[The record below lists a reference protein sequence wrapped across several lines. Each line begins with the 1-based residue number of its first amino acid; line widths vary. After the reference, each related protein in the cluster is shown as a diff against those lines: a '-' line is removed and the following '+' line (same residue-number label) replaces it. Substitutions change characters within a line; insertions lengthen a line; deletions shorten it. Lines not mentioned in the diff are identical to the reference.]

1 MTKRRFSRRSLT
13 LRRQLLMLMCIAV
26 VCISA
31 ILLWSNYSYTRTQKE
46 NLENYQALYSAQLAQ
61 SVRQSYVSYK
71 NIAYSVAYNNAVQ
84 DYVELTDA
92 AERYDAYQ
100 QIYNLLNNT
109 VALNANLMD
118 IAVISPEGNSI
129 SLYTSPQVYER
140 YAGDIQTSSYAFQSR
155 GTLRVAGTDCHILSI
170 PIHRLSVTG
179 QNRYL
184 GTVFLAI
191 NNNRF
196 FNTDAAPDTTPYAGV
211 TPEILLADEY
221 GSLVYGSETLFSQL
235 PEGLQTGDGQTD
247 VRIQGTRYFIR
258 VYSVTD
264 SGSRLY
270 ILFDVA
276 HDLRS
281 SQMVSLRLTASIL
294 VSLVLMLSCFIATC
308 FPVSASLRDLTR
320 IMQRISEGGQK
331 NVHEGEDPDSR
342 HYSCSEISDIF
353 HFFHDMLLELEH
365 QNQVIID
372 NYTKM
377 MDLELNNRQTEI
389 AFLRSQINP
398 HFLYN
403 TLTAICG
410 MSADGQNDEVIE
422 VTGALAN
429 IFRYSIQGSDMVSLT
444 EEMTIV
450 DAYLKI
456 QSHRFEDRF
465 QVRFALEEDTLD
477 CRIPKMIIQPLVENA
492 IVHGLEPSLRPG
504 ELTIA
509 TFLEEDNLVIDIRD
523 TGVGMSVERLAA
535 IREGLSESTV
545 HRSSN
550 APDHLRAMDDKHHE
564 GIGILNVNSRIV
576 LYYGKEYAMTIDSRE
591 GEGTGIRIRI
601 PTAPPRRG

>member
-1 MTKRRFSRRSLT
+1 MAKRRDSRRLLT

-26 VCISA
+26 VCICA
-31 ILLWSNYSYTRTQKE
+31 ILLWSNYSYSRTQKE
-46 NLENYQALYSAQLAQ
+46 NLESYQALYSAQLAQ

-109 VALNANLMD
+109 IALNANLMD
-118 IAVISPEGNSI
+118 IAVVSPEGNSI
-129 SLYTSPQVYER
+129 SLYTSPQVYAR
-140 YAGDIQTSSYAFQSR
+140 YAEDIQASSYAFQSR

-170 PIHRLSVTG
+170 PIHRLSITG
-179 QNRYL
+179 QSRCL

-196 FNTDAAPDTTPYAGV
+196 FNTDASPYSGV

-221 GSLVYGSETLFSQL
+221 GSLVYGSEELFRQL
-235 PEGLQTGDGQTD
+235 PEGLQTGDGQAD
-247 VRIQGTRYFIR
+247 VSIQGTRYFIR

-276 HDLRS
+276 HDLRA
-281 SQMVSLRLTASIL
+281 SQMVSLRLSASIL
-294 VSLVLMLSCFIATC
+294 VILVLMLACFIATC
-308 FPVSASLRDLTR
+308 FPVSTSLRDLTR
-320 IMQRISEGGQK
+320 IMQRISEGGQRSM
-331 NVHEGEDPDSR
+331 HAGTDPDSR
-342 HYSCSEISDIF
+342 RYSCSEISDIF
-353 HFFHDMLLELEH
+353 HFFSSMLQELEH

-377 MDLELNNRQTEI
+377 VDLELNNRQTEI

-429 IFRYSIQGSDMVSLT
+429 IFRYSIQGSDMVTLT

-465 QVRFALEEDTLD
+465 RVRFALEEDTLD
-477 CRIPKMIIQPLVENA
+477 FRIPKMIIQPLVENA
-492 IVHGLEPSLRPG
+492 IVHGMEPSMRPC

-509 TFLEEDNLVIDIRD
+509 TFLEEDCLAIDIRD
-523 TGVGMSVERLAA
+523 TGVGMSAERLAS

-576 LYYGKEYAMTIDSRE
+576 LYYGREYAMTIDSRE

>member
-26 VCISA
+26 MCISA

-92 AERYDAYQ
+92 AQRYSAYL

-129 SLYTSPQVYER
+129 SLYTSPQVYAC
-140 YAGDIQTSSYAFQSR
+140 YAQDIQTSSYAFQSR
-155 GTLRVAGTDCHILSI
+155 GTLSVAGTECHILSI

-196 FNTDAAPDTTPYAGV
+196 FNTDAAPDASPYAGV
-211 TPEILLADEY
+211 MPEILLTDEY
-221 GSLVYGSETLFSQL
+221 GSLIYGSGALLAQL
-235 PEGLQTGDGQTD
+235 PSGLQPGARAD
-247 VRIQGTRYFIR
+247 VNIQGTRYF
-258 VYSVTD
+258 VHMYSVTD

-276 HDLRS
+276 HDLRA
-281 SQMVSLRLTASIL
+281 SQLVSLRLSASIL
-294 VSLVLMLSCFIATC
+294 VILVLMLVCFIATC

-320 IMQRISEGGQK
+320 IMQQISEG
-331 NVHEGEDPDSR
+331 SR
-342 HYSCSEISDIF
+342 TSVRRGVDLDKRRFSCSEISDIF
-353 HFFHDMLLELEH
+353 RFFNDMLQELDH
-365 QNQVIID
+365 RNQVIID

-377 MDLELNNRQTEI
+377 MDLEINNRQTEI

-465 QVRFALEEDTLD
+465 RVRFALEEDTLD
-477 CRIPKMIIQPLVENA
+477 CLIPKMIIQPLVENA
-492 IVHGLEPSLRPG
+492 IVHGLEPSLKPG

-509 TFLEEDNLVIDIRD
+509 TFLEEDCLVIDIRD
-523 TGVGMSVERLAA
+523 TGVGMSEERLAS

>member
-1 MTKRRFSRRSLT
+1 MAKRRDSRRLLT

-26 VCISA
+26 VCICA
-31 ILLWSNYSYTRTQKE
+31 ILLWSNYSYSRTQKE
-46 NLENYQALYSAQLAQ
+46 NLESYQALYSAQLAQ

-109 VALNANLMD
+109 IALNANLMD
-118 IAVISPEGNSI
+118 IAVVSPEGNSI
-129 SLYTSPQVYER
+129 SLYTSPQVYAR
-140 YAGDIQTSSYAFQSR
+140 YAEDIQASSYAFQSR

-170 PIHRLSVTG
+170 PIHRLSITG
-179 QNRYL
+179 QSRCL

-196 FNTDAAPDTTPYAGV
+196 FNTDASPYSGV

-221 GSLVYGSETLFSQL
+221 GSLVYGSEELFRQL
-235 PEGLQTGDGQTD
+235 PEGLQTGDGQAD
-247 VRIQGTRYFIR
+247 VSIQGTRYFIR

-276 HDLRS
+276 HDLRA
-281 SQMVSLRLTASIL
+281 SQMVSLRLSASIL
-294 VSLVLMLSCFIATC
+294 VILVLMLACFIATC
-308 FPVSASLRDLTR
+308 FPVSTSLRDLTR
-320 IMQRISEGGQK
+320 IMQRISEGGQRSM
-331 NVHEGEDPDSR
+331 HAGTDPDSR
-342 HYSCSEISDIF
+342 RYSCSEISDIF
-353 HFFHDMLLELEH
+353 RFFNHMLQELDH

-377 MDLELNNRQTEI
+377 MDLEINNRQTEI

-465 QVRFALEEDTLD
+465 RVRFALEEDTLD
-477 CRIPKMIIQPLVENA
+477 FRIPKMIIQPLVENA
-492 IVHGLEPSLRPG
+492 IVHGMEPSLRPC

-509 TFLEEDNLVIDIRD
+509 TFLEEDCLAIDIRD
-523 TGVGMSVERLAA
+523 TGVGMSAERLAS

-576 LYYGKEYAMTIDSRE
+576 LYYGREYAMTIDSRE

>member
-1 MTKRRFSRRSLT
+1 MTKRRFSRRQLT
-13 LRRQLLMLMCIAV
+13 LRKQLLMLMCIAV
-26 VCISA
+26 VCICA
-31 ILLWSNYSYTRTQKE
+31 ILLWNNYSYTRTQKE

-61 SVRQSYVSYK
+61 SVRQSYVSYR

-92 AERYDAYQ
+92 AQRYDAYQ

-109 VALNANLMD
+109 IALNANLMD

-129 SLYTSPQVYER
+129 SLCTSPQVYAC
-140 YAGDIQTSSYAFQSR
+140 YAQDIQTSSYAFQSR
-155 GTLRVAGTDCHILSI
+155 GTLSVAGTACHILSI

-196 FNTDAAPDTTPYAGV
+196 FNTDAAPDASPYAGV
-211 TPEILLADEY
+211 TPEILLTDEY
-221 GSLVYGSETLFSQL
+221 GSLVYGSETLFAKL
-235 PEGLQTGDGQTD
+235 PSGLQAGAQAD
-247 VRIQGTRYFIR
+247 VNIQGTRYFIR
-258 VYSVTD
+258 MYSVTD

-276 HDLRS
+276 HDLRA
-281 SQMVSLRLTASIL
+281 SQLVSLRLSASIL
-294 VSLVLMLSCFIATC
+294 ALLVLMLVCFIATC
-308 FPVSASLRDLTR
+308 FPVSSSLRDLTR
-320 IMQRISEGGQK
+320 IMQQISEG
-331 NVHEGEDPDSR
+331 SR
-342 HYSCSEISDIF
+342 TSVRQGVDLDKRRFSCSEIRDIF
-353 HFFHDMLLELEH
+353 RFFNDMLQELDH

-377 MDLELNNRQTEI
+377 MDLEINNRQTEI

-403 TLTAICG
+403 TLTVICG

-444 EEMTIV
+444 EEMAIV

-465 QVRFALEEDTLD
+465 QVRFDLEEDTLD
-477 CRIPKMIIQPLVENA
+477 FRIPKMIIQPLVENA
-492 IVHGLEPSLRPG
+492 IVHGLEPSLKPG
-504 ELTIA
+504 GLTIA
-509 TFLEEDNLVIDIRD
+509 TRLKEEELVIDIRD
-523 TGVGMSVERLAA
+523 TGVGMSEGRLAA
-535 IREGLSESTV
+535 IREGLSESTD
-545 HRSSN
+545 HRSGN

-576 LYYGKEYAMTIDSRE
+576 LYYGREYALTIDSRE

-601 PTAPPRRG
+601 PTDPPRRG

>member
-1 MTKRRFSRRSLT
+1 MAKRRDSRRLLT

-26 VCISA
+26 VCICA
-31 ILLWSNYSYTRTQKE
+31 ILLWSNYSYSRTQKE
-46 NLENYQALYSAQLAQ
+46 NLESYQALYSAQLAQ

-109 VALNANLMD
+109 IALNANLMD
-118 IAVISPEGNSI
+118 IAVVSPEGNSI
-129 SLYTSPQVYER
+129 SLYTSPQVYAR
-140 YAGDIQTSSYAFQSR
+140 YAEDIQASSYAFQSR

-170 PIHRLSVTG
+170 PIHRLSITG
-179 QNRYL
+179 QSRCL

-196 FNTDAAPDTTPYAGV
+196 FNTDASPYSGV

-221 GSLVYGSETLFSQL
+221 GSLVYGSEELFRQL
-235 PEGLQTGDGQTD
+235 PEGLQTGDGQAD
-247 VRIQGTRYFIR
+247 VSIQGTRYFIR

-276 HDLRS
+276 HDLRA
-281 SQMVSLRLTASIL
+281 SQMVSLRLSASIL
-294 VSLVLMLSCFIATC
+294 VILVLMLACFIATC
-308 FPVSASLRDLTR
+308 FPVSTSLRDLTR
-320 IMQRISEGGQK
+320 IMQRISEGGQRSM
-331 NVHEGEDPDSR
+331 HAGTDPDSR
-342 HYSCSEISDIF
+342 RYSCSEISDIF
-353 HFFHDMLLELEH
+353 HFFSSMLQELEH

-377 MDLELNNRQTEI
+377 VDLELNNRQTEI

-429 IFRYSIQGSDMVSLT
+429 IFRYSIQGSDMVTLT
-444 EEMTIV
+444 EDMTIV

-465 QVRFALEEDTLD
+465 RVRFALEEDTLD
-477 CRIPKMIIQPLVENA
+477 FRIPKMIIQPLVENA
-492 IVHGLEPSLRPG
+492 IVHGMEPSLRPC

-509 TFLEEDNLVIDIRD
+509 TFLEEDCLAIDIRD
-523 TGVGMSVERLAA
+523 TGVGMSAERLAS

-576 LYYGKEYAMTIDSRE
+576 LYYGREYAMTIDSRE

>member
-1 MTKRRFSRRSLT
+1 MAKRRFSRRLLT
-13 LRRQLLMLMCIAV
+13 LRRQLLMLMCVAV
-26 VCISA
+26 ACICA
-31 ILLWSNYSYTRTQKE
+31 ILLWSNYSYSSTQKE

-61 SVRQSYVSYK
+61 SVRQSYVSYR

-92 AERYDAYQ
+92 AQRYAAYQ
-100 QIYNLLNNT
+100 QVYNLLNNT
-109 VALNANLMD
+109 LALNANLMD

-129 SLYTSPQVYER
+129 SLCTSPQVYEGFTDVIR
-140 YAGDIQTSSYAFQSR
+140 TSSYAFQSQ
-155 GTLRVAGTDCHILSI
+155 GTLRVAGADCHILSI

-196 FNTDAAPDTTPYAGV
+196 FNTDAAPDASPYAGV
-211 TPEILLADEY
+211 TPEILLTDEY
-221 GSLVYGSETLFSQL
+221 GSLIYGSEALLQQL
-235 PEGLQTGDGQTD
+235 PEGLQTGDGQAD
-247 VRIQGTRYFIR
+247 VHIQGTRYFIR

-281 SQMVSLRLTASIL
+281 SRMVSLRLSASIL
-294 VSLVLMLSCFIATC
+294 MILVLMLVCFIATC
-308 FPVSASLRDLTR
+308 FPVSSSLQRLTG
-320 IMQRISEGGQK
+320 IMQQISAGGQMAMRRY
-331 NVHEGEDPDSR
+331 VDPESQR
-342 HYSCSEISDIF
+342 YSCSEIRDIF
-353 HFFHDMLLELEH
+353 HFFSSMLKELEH

-372 NYTKM
+372 GYTKM

-403 TLTAICG
+403 TLTVICG

-429 IFRYSIQGSDMVSLT
+429 IFRYSIQGSDMVTLT

-465 QVRFALEEDTLD
+465 RVRFALEEDTLGF
-477 CRIPKMIIQPLVENA
+477 RIPKMIIQPLVENA
-492 IVHGLEPSLRPG
+492 IVHGLEPSLKPG
-504 ELTIA
+504 EVTIA
-509 TFLEEDNLVIDIRD
+509 TRLEEGDLVIDIRD
-523 TGVGMSVERLAA
+523 TGVGMSEGRLEA
-535 IREGLSESTV
+535 IREGLSESTD
-545 HRSSN
+545 HHSGN

>member
-1 MTKRRFSRRSLT
+1 MARRRFSRRLLT
-13 LRRQLLMLMCIAV
+13 LRRQLLMLMCVAV
-26 VCISA
+26 ACICA
-31 ILLWSNYSYTRTQKE
+31 ILLWSNYSYTSTQKE

-61 SVRQSYVSYK
+61 SVRQSYVSYR

-92 AERYDAYQ
+92 AQRYDAYQ

-109 VALNANLMD
+109 IALNANLMD

-129 SLYTSPQVYER
+129 SLCTSPQVYER
-140 YAGDIQTSSYAFQSR
+140 YTGVIRTSSYAFQSQ
-155 GTLRVAGTDCHILSI
+155 GTLRVAGADCHILSI

-196 FNTDAAPDTTPYAGV
+196 FNTDAAPDASPYAGV
-211 TPEILLADEY
+211 TPDILLTDEY
-221 GSLVYGSETLFSQL
+221 GSLIYGRDELFSQL
-235 PEGLQTGDGQTD
+235 PEGLQTGDGQAD
-247 VRIQGTRYFIR
+247 VQIQGTRYFIR

-276 HDLRS
+276 HDLRA
-281 SQMVSLRLTASIL
+281 SQMVSLRLSASIL
-294 VSLVLMLSCFIATC
+294 VILVLMLVCFIATC
-308 FPVSASLRDLTR
+308 FPVSSSLQRLTG
-320 IMQRISEGGQK
+320 IMQQISEGGQRSLPLYT
-331 NVHEGEDPDSR
+331 DPGGQR
-342 HYSCSEISDIF
+342 YSCSEISDIF
-353 HFFHDMLLELEH
+353 HFFSDMLQELEH

-403 TLTAICG
+403 TLTVICG

-429 IFRYSIQGSDMVSLT
+429 IFRYSIQGSDMVTLT
-444 EEMTIV
+444 EEMAIV

-465 QVRFALEEDTLD
+465 RVRFALEEDTLD
-477 CRIPKMIIQPLVENA
+477 FRIPKMIIQPLVENA

-504 ELTIA
+504 EVTIA
-509 TFLEEDNLVIDIRD
+509 TVLEEDELVIDIRD
-523 TGVGMSVERLAA
+523 TGVGMSAGRLAA
-535 IREGLSESTV
+535 IREGLSESTD

>member
-1 MTKRRFSRRSLT
+1 MAKPCFSRRLLT

-26 VCISA
+26 ACVSA

-84 DYVELTDA
+84 DYVELADA

-140 YAGDIQTSSYAFQSR
+140 FAEDIQTSSYAFQSR
-155 GTLRVAGTDCHILSI
+155 GTLRVAGTECHILSI
-170 PIHRLSVTG
+170 PIHRLSLAG

-196 FNTDAAPDTTPYAGV
+196 FNTDASPYSGV
-211 TPEILLADEY
+211 TPEILLTDEY
-221 GSLVYGSETLFSQL
+221 GSLVYGSEALFAQL
-235 PEGLQTGDGQTD
+235 PAGLQTGDGQAD
-247 VRIQGTRYFIR
+247 VKIQGTRYFIR
-258 VYSVTD
+258 EYAVTD

-276 HDLRS
+276 HDLRA

-294 VSLVLMLSCFIATC
+294 VILVLMLSCFIATC

-320 IMQRISEGGQK
+320 IMQRISADGQTSMRK
-331 NVHEGEDPDSR
+331 GVDPDSR
-342 HYSCSEISDIF
+342 HCSCSEISDIF
-353 HFFHDMLLELEH
+353 HFFNDMLLELEH

-429 IFRYSIQGSDMVSLT
+429 IFRYSIQGSDMVTIT

-465 QVRFALEEDTLD
+465 QVHFALEEDTLD

-523 TGVGMSVERLAA
+523 TGVGMSGERLAA

-550 APDHLRAMDDKHHE
+550 AADHLRAMDDKHHE

-601 PTAPPRRG
+601 PTALPHRG

>member
-1 MTKRRFSRRSLT
+1 MAKRRDSRRLLT

-26 VCISA
+26 VCICA
-31 ILLWSNYSYTRTQKE
+31 ILLWSNYSYSRTQKE
-46 NLENYQALYSAQLAQ
+46 NLESYQALYSAQLAQ

-109 VALNANLMD
+109 IALNANLMD
-118 IAVISPEGNSI
+118 IAVVSPEGNSI
-129 SLYTSPQVYER
+129 SLYTSPQVYAR
-140 YAGDIQTSSYAFQSR
+140 YAEDIQASSYAFQSR

-170 PIHRLSVTG
+170 PIHRLSITG
-179 QNRYL
+179 QSRCL

-196 FNTDAAPDTTPYAGV
+196 FNTDASPYSGV

-221 GSLVYGSETLFSQL
+221 GSLVYGSEALFRQL
-235 PEGLQTGDGQTD
+235 PEGLQTGDGQAD
-247 VRIQGTRYFIR
+247 VSIQGTRYFIR

-276 HDLRS
+276 HDLRA
-281 SQMVSLRLTASIL
+281 SQMVSLRLSASIL
-294 VSLVLMLSCFIATC
+294 VILVLMLACFIATC
-308 FPVSASLRDLTR
+308 FPVSTSLRDLTR
-320 IMQRISEGGQK
+320 IMQRISEGGQRSM
-331 NVHEGEDPDSR
+331 HAGTDPDSR
-342 HYSCSEISDIF
+342 RYSCSEISDIF
-353 HFFHDMLLELEH
+353 HFFSSMLQELEH

-377 MDLELNNRQTEI
+377 VDLELNNRQTEI

-429 IFRYSIQGSDMVSLT
+429 IFRYSIQGSDMVTLT

-465 QVRFALEEDTLD
+465 RVRFALEEDTLD
-477 CRIPKMIIQPLVENA
+477 FRIPKMIIQPLVENA
-492 IVHGLEPSLRPG
+492 IVHGMEPSMRPC

-509 TFLEEDNLVIDIRD
+509 TFLEEDCLAIDIRD
-523 TGVGMSVERLAA
+523 TGVGMSAERLAS

-576 LYYGKEYAMTIDSRE
+576 LYYGREYAVTIDSRE

>member
-1 MTKRRFSRRSLT
+1 MAKRRDSRRLLT

-26 VCISA
+26 VCICA
-31 ILLWSNYSYTRTQKE
+31 ILLWSNYSYSRTQKE
-46 NLENYQALYSAQLAQ
+46 NLESYQALYSAQLAQ

-109 VALNANLMD
+109 IALNANLMD
-118 IAVISPEGNSI
+118 IAVVSPEGNSI
-129 SLYTSPQVYER
+129 SLYTSPQVYAR
-140 YAGDIQTSSYAFQSR
+140 YAEDIQASSYAFQSR

-170 PIHRLSVTG
+170 PIHRLSITG
-179 QNRYL
+179 QSRCL

-196 FNTDAAPDTTPYAGV
+196 FNTDASPYSGV

-221 GSLVYGSETLFSQL
+221 GSLVYGSEELFRQL
-235 PEGLQTGDGQTD
+235 PEGLQTGDGQAD
-247 VRIQGTRYFIR
+247 VSIQGTRYFIR

-276 HDLRS
+276 HDLRA
-281 SQMVSLRLTASIL
+281 SQMVSLRLSASIL
-294 VSLVLMLSCFIATC
+294 VILVLMLACFIATC
-308 FPVSASLRDLTR
+308 FPVSTSLRDLTR
-320 IMQRISEGGQK
+320 IMQRISEGGQRSM
-331 NVHEGEDPDSR
+331 HAGTDPDSR
-342 HYSCSEISDIF
+342 RYSCSEISDIF
-353 HFFHDMLLELEH
+353 HFFSSMLQELEH

-377 MDLELNNRQTEI
+377 VDLELNNRQTEI

-429 IFRYSIQGSDMVSLT
+429 IFRYSIQGSDMVTLT

-465 QVRFALEEDTLD
+465 RVRFALEEDTLD
-477 CRIPKMIIQPLVENA
+477 FRIPKMIIQPLVENA
-492 IVHGLEPSLRPG
+492 IVHGMEPSLRPC

-509 TFLEEDNLVIDIRD
+509 TFLEEDCLAIDIRD
-523 TGVGMSVERLAA
+523 TGVGMSAERLAS

-576 LYYGKEYAMTIDSRE
+576 LYYGREYAMTIDSRE

>member
-1 MTKRRFSRRSLT
+1 MPNRGISRSRVT
-13 LRRQLLMLMCIAV
+13 LRRQLVMVMCIAV
-26 VCISA
+26 ACICI
-31 ILLWSNYSYTRTQKE
+31 ILMWSNASYTRTQKD
-46 NLENYQALYSAQLAQ
+46 NLESYQAMYAAQMAQ
-61 SVRQSYVSYK
+61 SVRQAYVSYK

-92 AERYDAYQ
+92 AQRYEAYQ

-109 VALNANLMD
+109 IALNANLMD

-129 SLYTSPQVYER
+129 SLNTTPRAYER
-140 YAGDIQTSSYAFQSR
+140 YSEDIQTSSYAFESQGVLNVG
-155 GTLRVAGTDCHILSI
+155 GTACHILSI

-184 GTVFLAI
+184 GMVFLAI
-191 NNNRF
+191 NNSRF
-196 FNTDAAPDTTPYAGV
+196 FNTDASPYSGV
-211 TPEILLADEY
+211 RPEIILTDEN
-221 GSLVYGSETLFSQL
+221 GSLIHGSETLFAQL
-235 PEGLQTGDGQTD
+235 PDGLNPGDEQAD
-247 VRIQGTRYFIR
+247 VTIHGTRYFIR
-258 VYSVTD
+258 MYSVTD

-270 ILFDVA
+270 VLFDVA
-276 HDLRS
+276 HDLNALRV
-281 SQMVSLRLTASIL
+281 VSLRMNAYIL
-294 VSLVLMLSCFIATC
+294 VMLVLMLTCFIATC
-308 FPVSASLRDLTR
+308 FPVSSSLRDLTR
-320 IMQRISEGGQK
+320 IMQQISQGNRKSKRQAVELAAG
-331 NVHEGEDPDSR
+331 

-353 HFFHDMLLELEH
+353 RFFNDMLKEIDR

-377 MDLELNNRQTEI
+377 VDLELNNRQTEI

-403 TLTAICG
+403 TLTVICG

-422 VTGALAN
+422 VAGALAS
-429 IFRYSIQGSDMVSLT
+429 IFRYSIQGSDMVSLD
-444 EEMTIV
+444 EEMTV
-450 DAYLKI
+450 VEAYLRI

-465 QVRFALEEDTLD
+465 RMRLDLDESTLS
-477 CRIPKMIIQPLVENA
+477 CRIPKMIIQPLAENA

-509 TFLEEDNLVIDIRD
+509 TRMEGERLMIDIRD
-523 TGVGMSVERLAA
+523 TGVGMSAQRLAA

-545 HRSSN
+545 HRASN
-550 APDHLRAMDDKHHE
+550 APDHLRTLDDKHHT

-576 LYYGKEYAMTIDSRE
+576 LYYGKEYAITIDSRE
-591 GEGTGIRIRI
+591 GEGTDIHICI
-601 PTAPPRRG
+601 PTAAPGG